1 MKAKRLF
8 PFFYVVISMI
18 TLTLPASAR
27 ASDQL
32 RDYWMN
38 AGTSNGQIF
47 VEFSVKGQ
55 RIMNRIG
62 CENIVVYEDANGQ
75 WNKVASLD
83 EDDSGMS
90 GVNSRSF
97 GNTIY
102 IDGDNGRSY
111 KVVVAIFAEDNN
123 GRDSREETFYVVCKA

>member
-1 MKAKRLF
+1 
-8 PFFYVVISMI
+8 
-18 TLTLPASAR
+18 
-27 ASDQL
+27 
-32 RDYWMN
+32 
-38 AGTSNGQIF
+38 
-47 VEFSVKGQ
+47 
-55 RIMNRIG
+55 MNRIG